1 MLFADNALL
10 TLRRLRGALFEVRS
24 PPVFRNAI
32 MPRVLKIILA
42 FVAGL
47 IVGWAIPIAWYIVA
61 TNYFGLHDR
70 DGGGAMGAI
79 FIMGPIA
86 GMLLGIVVAIVTIRR
101 TA

>member
-1 MLFADNALL
+1 
-10 TLRRLRGALFEVRS
+10 
-24 PPVFRNAI
+24 
-32 MPRVLKIILA
+32 MPRFIKIILA
-42 FVAGL
+42 FLAGL
-47 IVGWAIPIAWYIVA
+47 IVGWAIPVVWYIAA

-86 GMLLGIVVAIVTIRR
+86 ALLFATIAAIVTVRR

>member
-1 MLFADNALL
+1 
-10 TLRRLRGALFEVRS
+10 
-24 PPVFRNAI
+24 
-32 MPRVLKIILA
+32 MPRCPENHLLA

-47 IVGWAIPIAWYIVA
+47 IVGWALPIVWYILA
-61 TNYFGLHDR
+61 TNYFGLFDR

-86 GMLLGIVVAIVTIRR
+86 GLLLGIVVAIVTIRR